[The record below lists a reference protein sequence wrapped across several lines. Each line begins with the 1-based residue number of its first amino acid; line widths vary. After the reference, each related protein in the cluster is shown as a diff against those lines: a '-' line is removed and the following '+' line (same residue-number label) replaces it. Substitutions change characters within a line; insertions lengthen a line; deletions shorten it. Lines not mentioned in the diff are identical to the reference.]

1 MQPWITAKQLN
12 RRWSWKIQR
21 YYCLC
26 IWVYQHVQI
35 MLVAPIIIFIDR
47 FSKVYPWRSRS
58 RPRRAVE
65 EMIQP
70 LAVVSTRC
78 FMNSTAFCSRVVLSL
93 DSTLWWSVKFI
104 IHTWLAFYLI
114 LVRRSCC
121 NLSTIE
127 IIFFFLIRVIKI
139 CLSPWQF
146 CMGSTEIDVFPKHS
160 DPFLLNCSCFL
171 FYLQLKSVKF
181 CEVGKN
187 TCAPVGAILTVL
199 GMFSLPH
206 SILGTGCWLWAKLS
220 AFAN

>member
-1 MQPWITAKQLN
+1 MVLENTEVLLFMHMGISTCANYAGSTNYYIYRQIFKGVSVEVKEQAQKSCRRDDTASCCGQ
-12 RRWSWKIQR
+12 
-21 YYCLC
+21 
-26 IWVYQHVQI
+26 YQ
-35 MLVAPIIIFIDR
+35 
-47 FSKVYPWRSRS
+47 
-58 RPRRAVE
+58 
-65 EMIQP
+65 
-70 LAVVSTRC
+70 
-78 FMNSTAFCSRVVLSL
+78 MNSTAFCSRVVLSL
-93 DSTLWWSVKFI
+93 DSTLWWSIKFI

-127 IIFFFLIRVIKI
+127 IIFFFLIRVTKI

-160 DPFLLNCSCFL
+160 DPFMLNCSCFL